1 RRRRT
6 LRRNTDAKT
15 GSLALVRQIL
25 DRILDGPAASMCHY
39 REPREGMALVEDFR
53 GDILDSVAAAQLLVF
68 STTRSTTLSGLA
80 LVCTAGA
87 YARNASDALP
97 EVGLFVESS
106 LLQSAKIAVRGDADD
121 FSFRDHGNVP
131 EPAVLHET
139 QRVDRRAMRRDCARF
154 AGHDVAEARRTRIAR
169 FG

>member
-1 RRRRT
+1 MSPARADWATGRRSCSRDASVGRVRWRPWTNRATASSRTSSAARRRRT

-68 STTRSTTLSGLA
+68 S
-80 LVCTAGA
+80 
-87 YARNASDALP
+87 
-97 EVGLFVESS
+97 
-106 LLQSAKIAVRGDADD
+106 
-121 FSFRDHGNVP
+121 
-131 EPAVLHET
+131 
-139 QRVDRRAMRRDCARF
+139 
-154 AGHDVAEARRTRIAR
+154 
-169 FG
+169 